1 MIQKQHGEADV
12 MVLDILIIIC
22 VFIVQFQRV
31 LVLGWGVGFITIY
44 IMWHLSARLVQQ
56 RSHVKQSR
64 MWLYDGGHFQP

>member
-44 IMWHLSARLVQQ
+44 IMWHLSTRLVQQ
-56 RSHVKQSR
+56 R
-64 MWLYDGGHFQP
+64 